1 MRLEPDLHRLAACSA
16 EGFGVINTRTRLNH
30 LRAAVC
36 HGFQGTEG
44 VAVLHEPV
52 DHVRDDLERFVRVH
66 ADFRYIG

>member
-1 MRLEPDLHRLAACSA
+1 MRLKPGLHRFAARSA
-16 EGFGVINTRTRLNH
+16 KSLGVVDTRACLNH